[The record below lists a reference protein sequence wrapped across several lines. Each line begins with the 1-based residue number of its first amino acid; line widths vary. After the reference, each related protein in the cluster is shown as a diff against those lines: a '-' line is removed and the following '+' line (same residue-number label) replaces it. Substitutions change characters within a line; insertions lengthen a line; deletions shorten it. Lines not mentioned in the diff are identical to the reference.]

1 MDSPTNTQQTP
12 QPMSK
17 KPDISAG
24 FHEAI
29 RQGKEQAKTDRRLS
43 QQAHAGRAVAL
54 LDFAQVRP
62 REEDTRPARA
72 PHILALAESIAA
84 AGLVQPPA
92 VDRAHRLVA
101 GLHRIMACQLLL
113 LPVRDRKVFAEG
125 LDQWDEELTPR
136 LEALPDPRHLPEP
149 LNAGK
154 VPVRVLADLDA
165 EKDPA
170 SALAAEAAENTAR
183 RQYTPQEI
191 RDLAQR
197 LRKAGYREVVGRPK
211 KGEKALRPA
220 LELVLGKSADTVRR
234 ILGKKAT
241 GTKDTPEAKLERLR
255 KACLAVAD
263 IALPA
268 KTNLPAL
275 RGVLA
280 AAQEMARAIPDA
292 REEAFSL

>member
-1 MDSPTNTQQTP
+1 
-12 QPMSK
+12 MSK
-17 KPDISAG
+17 KADITAG
-24 FHEAI
+24 FREAI
-29 RQGKEQAKTDRRLS
+29 AQGKEQAKTDRRLS

-62 REEDTRPARA
+62 RDEDTRPARA
-72 PHILALAESIAA
+72 SHIVALAESIAA

-101 GLHRIMACQLLL
+101 GLHRLGACHLLL
-113 LPVRDRKVFAEG
+113 LPKRERRAFAEG
-125 LDQWDEELTPR
+125 LDQWHEDLASR
-136 LEALPDPRHLPEP
+136 VEALPDPRHLPEP

-183 RQYTPQEI
+183 KQYTPQEI

-197 LRKAGYREVVGRPK
+197 LRAAGYREIVGRPK

-220 LELVLGKSADTVRR
+220 LELVLGQSASTVRR
-234 ILGKKAT
+234 ILGKKKTAT
-241 GTKDTPEAKLERLR
+241 TGDTPEAKLERLR

-263 IALPA
+263 ISLPA
-268 KTNLPAL
+268 KKTLPAL
-275 RGVLA
+275 RRVLS

-292 REEAFSL
+292 NEEALSL